1 MNFTDIMLDL
11 ETLGTGNNAAIIQI
25 GAVAFNADGDNASLW
40 TNSPDMLASLGQ
52 GFRANVDLASSRHPG
67 VIDASTVE
75 WWLQQSQE
83 ARDSITKP
91 EGRLELGAALE
102 AFVRW
107 VYSITVKVRD
117 LRMWSNGP
125 TFDETILRAAFARYN
140 APLPISFRGSRCCR
154 TMIELAEMYG
164 WNRKE
169 ATRLAPDDIV
179 KHDALGDA
187 VFQAR
192 SVVSQRHFLR
202 PAAKTAVPTSSGL
215 GEIT

>member
-1 MNFTDIMLDL
+1 MLDL

-25 GAVAFNADGDNASLW
+25 GAVAFNADGENGSLW
-40 TNSPDMLASLGQ
+40 TSSPQMLAELGQ
-52 GFRANVDLASSRHPG
+52 GFSVNVNLADSRHPG
-67 VIDASTVE
+67 VIDAATVE

-83 ARDSITKP
+83 ARDSITKA

-107 VYSITVKVRD
+107 LYTLTPKVRA
-117 LRMWSNGP
+117 LRVWSNGP
-125 TFDETILRAAFARYN
+125 TFDEIILRSAFTRYG
-140 APLPISFRGSRCCR
+140 APLPLSFRGSRCCR
-154 TMIELAEMYG
+154 TMIELAELHG

-169 ATRLAPDDIV
+169 AAVLAPHDTV
-179 KHDALGDA
+179 KHDALSDA

-192 SVVSQRHFLR
+192 GVASQRHFLR
-202 PAAKTAVPTSSGL
+202 LAAKTAVATSSGP